1 MGLISRRE
9 WTRISMPGVPSA
21 SRAFDRGTRLA
32 RRHTGEIAD
41 EFRERRLA
49 LGESQEHVAD
59 ACQMSRVH
67 YGQIEN
73 GQVPKLTILEV
84 DRIASVLGLA
94 PSIRLYPAGPAVRDA
109 GQLLRLQAFLDDVRP
124 PLSYRIE
131 VPLPPRDDRTD
142 QRAWDAV
149 LYGGGVRTAI
159 ELEMRLRDVQALLR
173 RIDLKRRDDPTE
185 SFVLLVADTRNNR
198 RVLAEFANLFADLP
212 RLRPSVVHS
221 ALASG
226 SHPATGIL
234 LI

>member
-1 MGLISRRE
+1 MH
-9 WTRISMPGVPSA
+9 PGHDAQVPSA

-32 RRHTGEIAD
+32 RRHTGEIAE

-84 DRIASVLGLA
+84 DRIASVLGLD

-124 PLSYRIE
+124 PLRYRIE
-131 VPLPPRDDRTD
+131 VPLPQQDDRTD
-142 QRAWDAV
+142 SRAWDAM
-149 LYGGGVRTAI
+149 LEGAGKRTAV
-159 ELEMRLRDVQALLR
+159 ELEMRLRDIQALVR
-173 RIDLKRRDDPTE
+173 RIDLKRRDDPTD
-185 SFVLLVADTRNNR
+185 SFLLLVADTRANR
-198 RVLAEFANLFADLP
+198 RVLAEFAGMFVDLP
-212 RLRPSVVHS
+212 RLRPNAVRS
-221 ALASG
+221 ALGSG
-226 SHPATGIL
+226 SHPPTGIL
-234 LI
+234 LV

>member
-1 MGLISRRE
+1 ML
-9 WTRISMPGVPSA
+9 GVPAA
-21 SRAFDRGTRLA
+21 SRAFDRGTQLA
-32 RRHTGEIAD
+32 RRHVREIAD

-49 LGESQEHVAD
+49 LGESQGHVAD

-109 GQLLRLQAFLDDVRP
+109 GQLLRLQAFLDHVRP

-131 VPLPPRDDRTD
+131 VPLPSRDDRTD

-149 LYGGGVRTAI
+149 LYGGGGRTAI
-159 ELEMRLRDVQALLR
+159 ELEMRLRDIQALVR
-173 RIDLKRRDDPTE
+173 RVDLKRRDDPMD
-185 SFVLLVADTRNNR
+185 SFLLLVADTRANR
-198 RVLAEFANLFADLP
+198 RILAEFAGMFVDLP
-212 RLRPSVVHS
+212 RLRPSAVRA
-221 ALASG
+221 ALQSG
-226 SHPATGIL
+226 SHPGTGIVL
-234 LI
+234 V